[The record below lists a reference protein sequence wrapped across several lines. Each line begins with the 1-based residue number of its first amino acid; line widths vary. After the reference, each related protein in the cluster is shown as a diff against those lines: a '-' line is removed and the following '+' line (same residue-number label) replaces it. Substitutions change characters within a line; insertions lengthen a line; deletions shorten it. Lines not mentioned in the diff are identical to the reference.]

1 MDEFVDKNIKNL
13 INQKKTTVPFLT
25 KYEKAKILGLRIQ
38 QLDMGAL
45 TTLDKA
51 EIEGLNSNILIA
63 EKELKLKKTPLIIR
77 RRLPNNKNEYWHVR
91 DLVDL
96 E

>member
-1 MDEFVDKNIKNL
+1 MDEFVDKNIQNL
-13 INQKKTTVPFLT
+13 IKQKKTTVPFLT

-45 TTLDKA
+45 TTLEKT

-91 DLVDL
+91 DLIDL